1 MAASAM
7 NETAK
12 PRYLLALSLLL
23 SLLLAACSAEAE
35 APPLKG
41 ATIGGPFALTD
52 QDGRP
57 ATDRNLAGRWRIFYF
72 GFSHCPDA
80 CPTDLAAVA
89 GGLKQFEKDDA
100 DRAAKV
106 TPVFVTVDPDRDTA
120 PVLKEYVAAFHP
132 RLVGLTGTPQ
142 QIAETAKRYG
152 IYYVKLPPA
161 QGGNYNMDHSRYAI
175 LFGPAGEPVA
185 FLPTDKGPEAIA
197 RELDRWVT

>member
-1 MAASAM
+1 M

-12 PRYLLALSLLL
+12 PRYLLALSLVLGL
-23 SLLLAACSAEAE
+23 IVAACSAPAE

-41 ATIGGPFALTD
+41 ATIGGPFTLTD
-52 QDGRP
+52 QNGRP
-57 ATDRNLAGRWRIFYF
+57 ATERDLAGRWRIFYF

-80 CPTDLAAVA
+80 CPTDLAALA
-89 GGLKQFEKDDA
+89 AGLKRFEKDEP

-106 TPVFVTVDPDRDTA
+106 TPVFVSVDPERDTP

-152 IYYVKLPPA
+152 IYYVKLPEEGA
-161 QGGNYNMDHSRYAI
+161 RGGGYNMDHSRYAI
-175 LFGPAGEPVA
+175 LFGAGGEPIA

-197 RELDRWVT
+197 RELERWVT